1 MGAYVYTM
9 RSDSQD
15 AYATDGSH
23 AKIGRTAYAGKPY
36 GYDWQDAYGEDR
48 YAKACNGEIR
58 KAVGVAKRVFARRP
72 PPKLYVVG
80 DEDDT
85 PFGPFAPF
93 AQVHGEWEESRR
105 WSYDTVHPVVG
116 WLKPTGLRSVPWGV
130 VTNIWVLER
139 YHLGCPDARFNG
151 GPGTPCSQEAR
162 GDGSG
167 TRTNTHGERESYVA
181 GVERARSWTREAA
194 ERIAA
199 RWHRQNPLHGVVV
212 THYCILPEVNPE
224 TGTRWQQQ
232 THLLYEAHQ
241 IPRCNAHTSPPPPP
255 PLTADERLGA
265 AFDHFVATL
274 EPTC

>member
-36 GYDWQDAYGEDR
+36 GYEWQDAYGEDR

-105 WSYDTVHPVVG
+105 WSYDTEHPAVG
-116 WLKPTGLRSVPWGV
+116 
-130 VTNIWVLER
+130 
-139 YHLGCPDARFNG
+139 
-151 GPGTPCSQEAR
+151 
-162 GDGSG
+162 
-167 TRTNTHGERESYVA
+167 
-181 GVERARSWTREAA
+181 WTREAA

-199 RWHRQNPLHGVVV
+199 RWHRHYPSYGVLV
-212 THYCILPEVNPE
+212 THYTILPEVNPD
-224 TGTRWQQQ
+224 TRSRWQQKE
-232 THLLYEAHQ
+232 HLLYEGHQ

-265 AFDHFVATL
+265 AFDHLVATL